1 MGRLIYVIGPSGAG
15 KDSVLKAARAQ
26 APAGVWFAH
35 RYITRPAGD
44 ASENHVALT
53 EDEFETRR
61 AAGGFAL
68 DWRAN
73 GLRYGIGAEVDGWLA
88 SGARVVV
95 NGSRAALAAA
105 SARYPALLP
114 VLITAAPE
122 ILKARLLARGR
133 ESAASVEARLARLA
147 DAEVGHPALVAI
159 VNDGSLEAAVQRF
172 LAAIR

>member
-15 KDSVLKAARAQ
+15 KDSVLTAARAQ
-26 APAGVWFAH
+26 APADLWFAH

-53 EDEFETRR
+53 ESEFETRR

-73 GLRYGIGAEVDGWLA
+73 GLRYGIGAELDAWLA
-88 SGARVVV
+88 RGVRVVV
-95 NGSRAALAAA
+95 NGSRAALPHAA
-105 SARYPALLP
+105 ARYPSLLP
-114 VLITAAPE
+114 VLITADAE
-122 ILKARLLARGR
+122 TLRARLLARGR
-133 ESAASVEARLARLA
+133 ETPETIAARLARLA
-147 DAEVGHPALVAI
+147 DAEIAHPALVTV
-159 VNDGSLEAAVQRF
+159 VNDGGLDAAVRNF